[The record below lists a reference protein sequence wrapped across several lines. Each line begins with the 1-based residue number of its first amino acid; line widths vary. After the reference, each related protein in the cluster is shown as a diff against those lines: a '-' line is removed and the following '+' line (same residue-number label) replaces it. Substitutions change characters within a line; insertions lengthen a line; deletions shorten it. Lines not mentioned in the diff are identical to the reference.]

1 MPGTCLPGQ
10 TFGKVGKECLTPMAT
25 KNFAHRH
32 ILLCFPRIKQDCMLH
47 VWFTCL
53 SDFEDKESH
62 RSIFL
67 LYSPIFLFPNL
78 QFTGG
83 FRSARDTMSVFLVT
97 FLFKQSKGG
106 QNLAHYLSLWAV
118 CLCLITLAQTRTFFF
133 KWKSLSLLAP
143 PILFYSIVDCNPKLW
158 QVRHLLLSGL
168 SVPSNEQPSARKCS
182 HHL

>member
-1 MPGTCLPGQ
+1 MSAPLRNRASHNPSEEKVKKGCGLATGELPGAHTGHMPTRTDIWEGRKRMFDSHGDKEFCSQ
-10 TFGKVGKECLTPMAT
+10 TYTSLLSQSKARLYAPCL
-25 KNFAHRH
+25 
-32 ILLCFPRIKQDCMLH
+32 
-47 VWFTCL
+47 WFTCL

-133 KWKSLSLLAP
+133 FKWKSLSLLAP
-143 PILFYSIVDCNPKLW
+143 PFFVFILL
-158 QVRHLLLSGL
+158 
-168 SVPSNEQPSARKCS
+168 
-182 HHL
+182 